1 MAEKAPV
8 LAVRNLVTELRRG
21 DRYVPVV
28 DGVSFEIGAGETLA
42 IVGESGCG
50 KSTLALSIARLLP
63 KGIFRIAAGTVDFQ
77 GEDLVRLSEDRVREL
92 RGRDLSMIF
101 QDPLGSLNP
110 VETIG
115 SQLVEVLRQHE
126 RLSAAEARER
136 AIRLLTQVRIP
147 DAERR
152 YSDYPHRLSGGMCQ
166 RVMIAMALA
175 CGPKL
180 IIADE
185 PTTALDVT
193 IQAQI
198 MALLRQIQDDSGTAL
213 LLITHNLALVSNT
226 AHRVLVMYA
235 GRIVESGVVRDVFS
249 RPQHP
254 YTRGLLA
261 ATPALDKEDMAVPGR
276 LSEIAGTVPP
286 PGSLPTG
293 CAFQDRCPRVQ
304 KACHEIAPEA
314 MRISSGSTH
323 TVACHAVLKEL
334 TR

>member
-1 MAEKAPV
+1 
-8 LAVRNLVTELRRG
+8 
-21 DRYVPVV
+21 VPVV
-28 DGVSFEIGAGETLA
+28 DGVTFGIGAGETLA
-42 IVGESGCG
+42 VVGESGCG

-63 KGIFRIAAGTVDFQ
+63 KASFRIAAGTVDFL
-77 GEDLVRLSEDRVREL
+77 GSDVVRMPEDKVRQL

-101 QDPLGSLNP
+101 QDPLASLNP

-115 SQLVEVLRQHE
+115 TQLVEVLQQHE
-126 RLSAAEARER
+126 PLSRAEAKHR
-136 AIRLLTQVRIP
+136 AIRLLKQVRMP

-152 YSDYPHRLSGGMCQ
+152 LSEYPHRLSGGMCQ

-198 MALLRQIQDDSGTAL
+198 MALLRQIQEDSGTAI
-213 LLITHNLALVSNT
+213 LLITHNLALVANN

-235 GRIVESGVVRDVFS
+235 GRIVESGAVRDVFS
-249 RPQHP
+249 KPLHP

-261 ATPALDKEDMAVPGR
+261 ATPVLPQESIAVPNR
-276 LSEIAGTVPP
+276 MNEIAGTVPA
-286 PGSLPTG
+286 PGKLPAG

-304 KACHEIAPEA
+304 KACYESAPEA
-314 MRISSGSTH
+314 MRITAGSTH

-334 TR
+334 T